1 MRPMAERRE
10 KDEVPDG
17 YRRELLRDGDVD
29 LIALPQAWDA
39 AKHAI
44 ETSGTLFDYASARPD
59 AQPLAGRGVAWHIAA
74 PGSYTNERWVVRHY
88 RRGGFVARFT
98 QDRYVHSTPT
108 RPVRELNASVR
119 ARSRGVAT
127 PEVVAAAIYPT
138 GGWYR
143 ADIVTRFLPDSRD
156 LADRLFTDGDAER
169 RRSAMRLAGGLVR
182 AIHEAGVVHN
192 DLNLRNILIASGA
205 DGERA
210 WLLDLDRAVVMR
222 DSAAKFERNLMLR
235 RFARSLKKL
244 EKENRTRLR
253 DGEREVFADAYATG
267 TRAPVPAAG
276 A

>member
-1 MRPMAERRE
+1 
-10 KDEVPDG
+10 
-17 YRRELLRDGDVD
+17 
-29 LIALPQAWDA
+29 
-39 AKHAI
+39 
-44 ETSGTLFDYASARPD
+44 
-59 AQPLAGRGVAWHIAA
+59 
-74 PGSYTNERWVVRHY
+74 
-88 RRGGFVARFT
+88 
-98 QDRYVHSTPT
+98 
-108 RPVRELNASVR
+108 
-119 ARSRGVAT
+119 
-127 PEVVAAAIYPT
+127 
-138 GGWYR
+138 
-143 ADIVTRFLPDSRD
+143 
-156 LADRLFTDGDAER
+156 
-169 RRSAMRLAGGLVR
+169 MRLAGGLVR